1 MSVTFLRKFITNGN
15 KQGDCRGR
23 VIMPLLDENIVS
35 IKNLTKD
42 FPGVRALDDVSFDIC
57 KGEVHALVGENGA
70 GKSTIIKI
78 LMGVYS
84 RTSGEIFIYGESVDF
99 KSPQQAEKY
108 GLGAVYQDVNLAK
121 DLTVAENFYMG
132 HLPKNKLG
140 LVDYKTMYKET
151 EEILESINM
160 HVNPRSIINELSV
173 AQQEMIAIGKM
184 LHIKAK
190 LVIFDEPTALL
201 TNEEIEELFKIIRL
215 LKSRD
220 AGIIYITHRLDEV
233 FQISDR
239 VTVLKDGMKVKTVNT
254 DETNEDDLITM
265 MVGRKTGDMYKIN
278 QAKHGTVVLKI
289 ENLSRDKVFRNI
301 NFEVRKGEIF
311 GMFGLVGSG
320 RTEIVKCIFGADKK
334 DSGDIYINDQ
344 KVKVDNPEE
353 AIKKGIALLPENRK
367 DEGLALGLSISFN
380 TNMVAIDKV
389 SSHGVID
396 WVKSDKKAIEL
407 AERLK
412 TKTPSIHQ
420 LVGNLSGGNQ
430 QKVVIA
436 KWLAQESDIFIFD
449 EPTVGIDVGAKQEIY
464 KIFEQLVKQGKSII
478 VISSYLPEVM
488 GLSDRILVMYEGKQ
502 MEILEKSDFDEEKI
516 LKLASGIK

>member
-1 MSVTFLRKFITNGN
+1 
-15 KQGDCRGR
+15 
-23 VIMPLLDENIVS
+23 MPLLDENIVS

-84 RTSGEIFIYGESVDF
+84 RTSGEIFIDGESVDF

-488 GLSDRILVMYEGKQ
+488 GLSDRILVMYEGEQ

>member
-1 MSVTFLRKFITNGN
+1 
-15 KQGDCRGR
+15 
-23 VIMPLLDENIVS
+23 MPLLDENIVS

-42 FPGVRALDDVSFDIC
+42 FPGVRALDNVSFDVR

-84 RTSGEIFIYGESVDF
+84 RTSGEIFIDGESVDF

-151 EEILESINM
+151 EEILESINV

-220 AGIIYITHRLDEV
+220 VGIIYITHRLDEV

-389 SSHGVID
+389 SSHGIID

-488 GLSDRILVMYEGKQ
+488 GLSDRILVMYEGEQ